1 MREIQMVK
9 DMFASIKKA
18 ISLNKRTINRKN
30 DYNHSDERRI
40 DDRRKNNGTW
50 KRIVKYLL

>member
-18 ISLNKRTINRKN
+18 ISLNKRTINRKK
-30 DYNHSDERRI
+30 DYNHSDEGRI
-40 DDRRKNNGTW
+40 DDRRKNNGT
-50 KRIVKYLL
+50 